1 MVPFIILL
9 TVPLVI
15 YPFSKNVKING
26 YRLEQFPLLFF
37 FLMLTFLTAFR
48 HQSIGND
55 TSVYIYFYR
64 NISGVPWDQVTWGSL
79 EIGFQFYMK
88 LLSMISPEPQFF
100 IAVSSIVVCALI
112 YPTYKRLCVDPSLT
126 IVIFCI
132 LSTFV
137 MMFSGIRQM
146 MAVSIGFLAYE
157 FTRKG
162 KWYFFIPT
170 VVFAT
175 LFHTSAFML
184 AFMYP
189 VFHLRLTKKWLL
201 AIVPVL
207 FAIFIFNK
215 PIFSFLA
222 PFLGEVTRFEVVMR
236 STGAYSMLFLLLA
249 FTVFSFLI
257 PDESA
262 FDEETLGLRNL
273 LLLSLVLQFFV
284 PLNFLAMRMNYYYII
299 FIPLLLPKIIQYS
312 RVKWQQFALVGR
324 YIMVIF
330 FFIYFIYSGFT
341 SPYNLHVFP
350 YHFFWENVVV

>member
-9 TVPLVI
+9 TVPIII

-26 YRLEQFPLLFF
+26 YRFEQFPLLFF
-37 FLMLTFLTAFR
+37 FVMLTFLVACR
-48 HQSIGND
+48 HPSIGND
-55 TSVYIYFYR
+55 TSVYIYYYG
-64 NISGVPWDQVTWGSL
+64 NISRVPWDQIRWGSL
-79 EIGFQFYMK
+79 EVGFQFYMK
-88 LLSMISPEPQFF
+88 LLSMISTEPQFF
-100 IAVSSIVVCALI
+100 IAVSAVIVSALI

-157 FTRKG
+157 FTRRG

-184 AFMYP
+184 VFMYP
-189 VFHLRLTKKWLL
+189 VFHLRLTKKWLFVI
-201 AIVPVL
+201 APVI
-207 FAIFIFNK
+207 FAIFVFNK
-215 PIFSFLA
+215 AIFSFLA
-222 PFLGEVTRFEVVMR
+222 PLLGGITRFEIVLQ
-236 STGAYSMLFLLLA
+236 STGAYSMVILFLA

-257 PDESA
+257 PDDSA
-262 FDEETLGLRNL
+262 LDDETLGLRNL

-299 FIPLLLPKIIQYS
+299 FIPLLLPRIIKYS
-312 RVKWQQFALVGR
+312 SARWQQVALVAR
-324 YIMVIF
+324 YVMIIF
-330 FFIYFIYSGFT
+330 FLLYFIYSGFT

-350 YHFFWENVVV
+350 YHFFWEKIVV